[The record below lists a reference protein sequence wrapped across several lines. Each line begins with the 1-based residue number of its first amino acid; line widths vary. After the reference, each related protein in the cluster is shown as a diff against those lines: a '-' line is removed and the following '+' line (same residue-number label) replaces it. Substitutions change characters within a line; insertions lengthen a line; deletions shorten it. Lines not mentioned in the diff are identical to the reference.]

1 MEYSADKVPGPEYG
15 SHKGCDKQ
23 LTFSKTLKSE
33 QCSLRMK
40 IAYGC
45 ILGYV
50 SLQTKLAIG
59 FVRFESLRGG
69 FVDSR
74 FESRGLD
81 SWIFKFT
88 QKVHIF

>member
-33 QCSLRMK
+33 QYSLRMK

-50 SLQTKLAIG
+50 
-59 FVRFESLRGG
+59 
-69 FVDSR
+69 
-74 FESRGLD
+74 
-81 SWIFKFT
+81 
-88 QKVHIF
+88 